1 MPKLTSKV
9 YRGASAIAMAVG
21 AAAMSQTPAWAQTA
35 AKAGDVETVVV
46 TGSHLATAFNS
57 PTPVNVVDDARM
69 QSLAIPTVA
78 DALNQLP
85 SFRATTTPTTN
96 LYRAS
101 GTIGGNNV
109 DLRGLG
115 ATRTL
120 VLIDGRRFVPESD
133 NGTSTSMRF
142 PRRLW
147 RERKS

>member
-1 MPKLTSKV
+1 MKRITSRLLRQCSLLAV
-9 YRGASAIAMAVG
+9 TSALAAMA
-21 AAAMSQTPAWAQTA
+21 QTPAWAQDA
-35 AKAGDVETVVV
+35 SLETVIV
-46 TGSHLATAFNS
+46 TGSHIPSSFNS

-69 QSLAIPTVA
+69 QNLAIPTVA

-85 SFRATTTPTTN
+85 SFRATTTTTTQ
-96 LYRAS
+96 LFRVT

-133 NGTSTSMRF
+133 SGTVDLNAIPSR
-142 PRRLW
+142 W
-147 RERKS
+147 